1 MNSLNVNTVRYRGMM
16 FTDDSMRKII
26 ALRKTQTRRLIRL
39 PKWMREK
46 GGTLEKAWA
55 DPGLG
60 GGGYL
65 KVPLSEDSSVQR
77 LHCPFG
83 VIGDRI
89 WTKEAWASVDD
100 NDSPRVLYRA
110 DPMFDGAHEGI
121 VSWEWRSPF
130 FMPRWASRATLEIVN
145 VFPQPLNDISEV
157 DAIAE
162 GIQRENLPPDPDNFH
177 PPGSYG
183 YVSGMQPFPH
193 GYIYPRAKEAFTEL
207 WQSINAKRS
216 PWERNDWVW
225 AITFAL
231 VEAKP

>member
-145 VFPQPLNDISEV
+145 VFPQPLNDISED
-157 DAIAE
+157 DARAE
-162 GIQRENLPPDPDNFH
+162 GATLMHRVSDDHWFGLNDAPRTEGDEFY
-177 PPGSYG
+177 SYCDG
-183 YVSGMQPFPH
+183 FRY
-193 GYIYPRAKEAFTEL
+193 L